1 MYRNPAMLHT
11 LLARLTDSLVTYVCY
26 QIQSGAQVVQ
36 LFDSWARHLTPGQFR
51 EFSMPYAEEVI
62 RRVKEQHPDVPLIF
76 HANGGERCTLPAA
89 CCPSTL
95 ICLLLSGPAG
105 PCWSLAAA
113 APEPASR
120 LQGSAA
126 VSRWWQRLATQLSL
140 CSKGVH
146 PHGLPKLLPAL
157 PGPQI

>member
-76 HANGGERCTLPAA
+76 HANGGGHCTLQAA
-89 CCPSTL
+89 CCPGTRIRLVLST
-95 ICLLLSGPAG
+95 PAG
-105 PCWSLAAA
+105 TLLVACC
-113 APEPASR
+113 
-120 LQGSAA
+120 
-126 VSRWWQRLATQLSL
+126 
-140 CSKGVH
+140 CS
-146 PHGLPKLLPAL
+146 P
-157 PGPQI
+157 